1 MMAGERN
8 KTSLQSMDER
18 VGQAVRKKKHPAP
31 SEKDGSE
38 NVKIQPRDLKIAWGS
53 DDTQWKI
60 EKPNEE
66 EGSYAEAIKVTW
78 LEVKATYKGAK
89 AGSKYRIG
97 FNISLNSDAFGWDSS
112 PVFLMAK
119 VGDSGSYTW
128 KRLYINTRDIGLTPI
143 DFPSNFEINIPISAD
158 DTTLRFGLYE
168 IWGGRWKG
176 GLRIHHAFV
185 NKV

>member
-1 MMAGERN
+1 MTLSGKLRNQTKSKDHALPCNYDEYIYIWMAE
-8 KTSLQSMDER
+8 
-18 VGQAVRKKKHPAP
+18 
-31 SEKDGSE
+31 
-38 NVKIQPRDLKIAWGS
+38 WG
-53 DDTQWKI
+53 I
-60 EKPNEE
+60 EWNCNEWIE
-66 EGSYAEAIKVTW
+66 WSWFVIREGSYAEAIKVTW

-185 NKV
+185 NKVWLSHA